1 MFSILAWT
9 PFYYLLINLKCLI
22 FYYQFIKNIIFY
34 NIIVLHYFT
43 LTPTFLSYFVFLF
56 LYIVLLLYNN
66 HPFKNNISQSLKKKK
81 KNIQKLKISLD
92 LFWIWKSKP
101 KRSDCQT
108 IVLFTRNERQWRKV
122 EFVHYFR
129 GAFTRTAV
137 RGGSPY
143 DAHGSTDE
151 HVSSRAFACMEGL
164 VAPTLFFPRTHECGL
179 CIWERWNKTRAWSR
193 DMLFRHERAR

>member
-1 MFSILAWT
+1 MFYIILLWLLH
-9 PFYYLLINLKCLI
+9 FYPISYSFFSTLYCCYITITLSKIISPNL
-22 FYYQFIKNIIFY
+22 
-34 NIIVLHYFT
+34 
-43 LTPTFLSYFVFLF
+43 SR
-56 LYIVLLLYNN
+56 
-66 HPFKNNISQSLKKKK
+66 KKK

>member
-1 MFSILAWT
+1 M
-9 PFYYLLINLKCLI
+9 
-22 FYYQFIKNIIFY
+22 YYQLIKNIIFY

-56 LYIVLLLYNN
+56 LYILYIVLLLYNN
-66 HPFKNNISQSLKKKK
+66 HPFKNNISQ

-108 IVLFTRNERQWRKV
+108 IVSFTRDERQWRKV

-164 VAPTLFFPRTHECGL
+164 AAPTLFFPRTHECGL

-193 DMLFRHERAR
+193 DMLFRHERTR

>member
-1 MFSILAWT
+1 M
-9 PFYYLLINLKCLI
+9 
-22 FYYQFIKNIIFY
+22 YYQLIKNIIFY

-56 LYIVLLLYNN
+56 LYILYIVLLLYNN
-66 HPFKNNISQSLKKKK
+66 HPFKNNICQ

-101 KRSDCQT
+101 KCSDCQT
-108 IVLFTRNERQWRKV
+108 IVSFTRDERQWRKV

-129 GAFTRTAV
+129 GAFTRLLYAAAV
-137 RGGSPY
+137 HMMRMEARTSMFHREHSHVWKASP
-143 DAHGSTDE
+143 
-151 HVSSRAFACMEGL
+151 RL
-164 VAPTLFFPRTHECGL
+164 L
-179 CIWERWNKTRAWSR
+179 CFSLGHMNADYAYGNRWNKTRAWSR